1 MRKVSY
7 FFSPPKYSLLLFLRK
22 EPKDSI
28 FALKTNNITIMRK
41 YSLFLICLLA
51 SISLHAQNFNDYFA
65 DKTLRVDYLFTGN
78 AAKQEICLDGLSS
91 LPAWAGRKH
100 HLSEL
105 PLQGNG
111 QIVMRDAANGTVIY
125 KTSFS
130 SLFQEWLETDEAKA
144 VTKGFEN
151 SFLLPYPLRPA
162 EVEVTLLDPRRNVR
176 ASMKHTVNPD
186 DILIQQ
192 KGSAHITPHKYLL
205 QNGSTDKCI
214 DVAILAEGYTLEE
227 MTTFYEDASIACESL
242 FDHEPFK
249 SMKERFNIVAVASPS
264 EDSGVSVPRLNEW
277 KRTAFHSHFSTFYSD
292 RYLTTSRVKSIHDA
306 LAGIPYEHII
316 ILANTEEYG
325 GGGIY
330 NSYTLTTAHHPMF
343 RPVVV
348 HEFGHSFG
356 GLADEYFYD
365 NDVMTDTYP
374 LDVEPW
380 EQNIST
386 KVNFAAKWEDMLE
399 KGTPVPTPV
408 ADSRKYPVGVYE
420 GGGYSAKG
428 IYRPADNCRM
438 RTNEY
443 PTFCPVCQRAIRRVI
458 DFYTK

>member
-1 MRKVSY
+1 MK
-7 FFSPPKYSLLLFLRK
+7 KHILFLLCLIAVASTRAQV
-22 EPKDSI
+22 
-28 FALKTNNITIMRK
+28 FAD
-41 YSLFLICLLA
+41 
-51 SISLHAQNFNDYFA
+51 HFA
-65 DKTLRVDYLFTGN
+65 DKTLRVDYIFNGN
-78 AAKQEICLDGLSS
+78 ASGQAICLDGLSA
-91 LPAWAGRKH
+91 LPTWAGRKH
-100 HLSEL
+100 HLAEL

-111 QIVMRDAANGTVIY
+111 QIVMRNAASGKTIY
-125 KTSFS
+125 TTSFS
-130 SLFQEWLETDEAKA
+130 SLFQEWLETDEARN

-151 SFLLPYPLRPA
+151 TFLLPYPLQP
-162 EVEVTLLDPRRNVR
+162 VEIEITLLDPRRNVR
-176 ASMKHTVNPD
+176 ASMKHIVHPND
-186 DILIQQ
+186 VLIEQ
-192 KGSAHITPHKYLL
+192 KRNSHITPHKYLL
-205 QNGSTDKCI
+205 HNDSPEKCI
-214 DVAILAEGYTLEE
+214 DVAILAEGYTLQEIQ
-227 MTTFYEDASIACESL
+227 TFYEDADIACKSI

-249 SMKERFNIVAVASPS
+249 SMKKRFNVVAVASPS
-264 EDSGVSVPRLNEW
+264 TDSGVSVPRLNEW
-277 KRTAFHSHFSTFYSD
+277 KHTAFGSHFSTFYSD
-292 RYLTTSRVKSIHDA
+292 RYLTTSRVKAIHDA

-374 LDVEPW
+374 LDIEPW

-386 KVNFAAKWEDMLE
+386 QVDFAAKWKDMLSE
-399 KGTPVPTPV
+399 NTPVPTPAEV
-408 ADSRKYPVGVYE
+408 SENYPTGVYE

-428 IYRPADNCRM
+428 IFRPAENCRM

-443 PTFCPVCQRAIRRVI
+443 PAFCPVCQRALRRI
-458 DFYTK
+458 IEFYTE

>member
-1 MRKVSY
+1 MK
-7 FFSPPKYSLLLFLRK
+7 KYTPFLL
-22 EPKDSI
+22 
-28 FALKTNNITIMRK
+28 
-41 YSLFLICLLA
+41 CLLVA
-51 SISLHAQNFNDYFA
+51 ISSYAQVFNDYFS
-65 DKTLRVDYLFTGN
+65 DKTLRVDYIFNGN
-78 AAKQEICLDGLSS
+78 SSKQNICLDGLSV
-91 LPAWAGRKH
+91 LPSWAGRRH

-111 QIVMRDAANGTVIY
+111 QITVRDIADNKIIY

-130 SLFQEWLETDEAKA
+130 SLFQEWLETDEAKE

-151 SFLLPYPLRPA
+151 TFLLPFPLKPVK
-162 EVEVTLLDPRRNVR
+162 VEITLLDPRRNVY
-176 ASMKHTVNPD
+176 ASMKHNVNPN

-192 KGSAHITPHKYLL
+192 KGNTHITPHKYLQKTGEL
-205 QNGSTDKCI
+205 DKCI
-214 DVAILAEGYTLEE
+214 DIAILAEGYTPDE
-227 MTTFYEDASIACESL
+227 METFYQDATIACESL
-242 FDHEPFK
+242 FSHEPFK
-249 SMKERFNIVAVASPS
+249 SMKKRFNIVAVASPS
-264 EDSGVSVPRLNEW
+264 QDSGVSVPRLGDW
-277 KRTAFHSHFSTFYSD
+277 KHTAVGSHFSTFYSD
-292 RYLTTSRVKSIHDA
+292 RYLTTTHVKAIHDA

-330 NSYTLTTAHHPMF
+330 NSYTLTTAHHPKF

-365 NDVMTDTYP
+365 NDIMTDTYP

-386 KVNFAAKWEDMLE
+386 RINFAAKWEDMLA
-399 KGTPVPTPV
+399 KGTPVPTPT
-408 ADSRKYPVGVYE
+408 DMNKKYPVGVYE

-428 IYRPADNCRM
+428 IYRPSDDCRM

-458 DFYTK
+458 EFYTE

>member
-1 MRKVSY
+1 MK
-7 FFSPPKYSLLLFLRK
+7 KHILFLLCLIAVASTRAQV
-22 EPKDSI
+22 
-28 FALKTNNITIMRK
+28 FAD
-41 YSLFLICLLA
+41 
-51 SISLHAQNFNDYFA
+51 HFA
-65 DKTLRVDYLFTGN
+65 DKTLRVDYIFNGN
-78 AAKQEICLDGLSS
+78 ASGQAICLDGLSA
-91 LPAWAGRKH
+91 LPTWAGRKH
-100 HLSEL
+100 HLAEL

-111 QIVMRDAANGTVIY
+111 QIVMRNAASGKTIY
-125 KTSFS
+125 TTSFS
-130 SLFQEWLETDEAKA
+130 SLFQEWLETDEARN

-151 SFLLPYPLRPA
+151 TFLLPYPLQP
-162 EVEVTLLDPRRNVR
+162 VEIEITLLDPRRNVR
-176 ASMKHTVNPD
+176 ASMKHIVHPND
-186 DILIQQ
+186 VLIEQ
-192 KGSAHITPHKYLL
+192 KGNSHITPHKYLL
-205 QNGSTDKCI
+205 HNDSPEKCI
-214 DVAILAEGYTLEE
+214 DVAILAEGYTLQE
-227 MTTFYEDASIACESL
+227 MQTFYEDADIACKSI

-249 SMKERFNIVAVASPS
+249 SMKKRFNVVAVASPS
-264 EDSGVSVPRLNEW
+264 TDSGVNVPRLNEW
-277 KRTAFHSHFSTFYSD
+277 KHTAFGSHFSTFYSD
-292 RYLTTSRVKSIHDA
+292 RYLTTSRVKAIHDA

-374 LDVEPW
+374 LDIEPW

-386 KVNFAAKWEDMLE
+386 QVDFAAKWKDMLSE
-399 KGTPVPTPV
+399 NTPVPTPAEV
-408 ADSRKYPVGVYE
+408 SENYPTGVYE

-428 IYRPADNCRM
+428 IFRPAENCRM

-443 PTFCPVCQRAIRRVI
+443 PAFCPVCQRALRRI
-458 DFYTK
+458 IEFYTE

>member
-1 MRKVSY
+1 MPIY
-7 FFSPPKYSLLLFLRK
+7 
-22 EPKDSI
+22 
-28 FALKTNNITIMRK
+28 
-41 YSLFLICLLA
+41 
-51 SISLHAQNFNDYFA
+51 AQVFTDLFA
-65 DKTLRVDYLFTGN
+65 DKTLRIDYIFNGN
-78 AAKQEICLDGLSS
+78 ASEQSICLDGLSS

-100 HLSEL
+100 HLAEL

-111 QIVMRDAANGTVIY
+111 QIVMRNAASGKTIY
-125 KTSFS
+125 TTSFS
-130 SLFQEWLETDEAKA
+130 SLFQEWLETDEARN

-151 SFLLPYPLRPA
+151 TFLLPYPLQP
-162 EVEVTLLDPRRNVR
+162 VEIEITLLDPRRNVR
-176 ASMKHTVNPD
+176 ASMKHIVHPND
-186 DILIQQ
+186 VLIEQ
-192 KGSAHITPHKYLL
+192 KGNSHITPHKYLL
-205 QNGSTDKCI
+205 HNDSPEKCI
-214 DVAILAEGYTLEE
+214 DVAILAEGYTLQEIQ
-227 MTTFYEDASIACESL
+227 TFYEDADIACKSI

-249 SMKERFNIVAVASPS
+249 SMKKRFNVVAVASPS
-264 EDSGVSVPRLNEW
+264 TDSGVSVPRLNEW
-277 KRTAFHSHFSTFYSD
+277 KHTAFGSHFSTFYSD
-292 RYLTTSRVKSIHDA
+292 RYLTTSRVKAIHDA

-374 LDVEPW
+374 LDIEPW

-386 KVNFAAKWEDMLE
+386 QVDFAAKWKDMLSE
-399 KGTPVPTPV
+399 NTPVPTPAEV
-408 ADSRKYPVGVYE
+408 SENYPTGVYE

-428 IYRPADNCRM
+428 IFRPAENCRM

-443 PTFCPVCQRAIRRVI
+443 PAFCPVCQRALRRI
-458 DFYTK
+458 IEFYTE

>member
-1 MRKVSY
+1 MK
-7 FFSPPKYSLLLFLRK
+7 KHILFLLCLIAVSSTRAQV
-22 EPKDSI
+22 
-28 FALKTNNITIMRK
+28 FAD
-41 YSLFLICLLA
+41 
-51 SISLHAQNFNDYFA
+51 HFA
-65 DKTLRVDYLFTGN
+65 DKTLRVDYIFNGN
-78 AAKQEICLDGLSS
+78 ASGQAICLDGLSA
-91 LPAWAGRKH
+91 LPTWAGRKH
-100 HLSEL
+100 HLAEL

-111 QIVMRDAANGTVIY
+111 QIVMRNAASGKTIY
-125 KTSFS
+125 TTSFS
-130 SLFQEWLETDEAKA
+130 SLFQEWLETDEARN

-151 SFLLPYPLRPA
+151 TFLLPYPLQP
-162 EVEVTLLDPRRNVR
+162 VEIEITLLDPRRNVR
-176 ASMKHTVNPD
+176 ASMKHIVHPND
-186 DILIQQ
+186 VLIEQ
-192 KGSAHITPHKYLL
+192 KGNSHITPHKYLL
-205 QNGSTDKCI
+205 HNDSPEKCI
-214 DVAILAEGYTLEE
+214 DVAILAERYTLQE
-227 MTTFYEDASIACESL
+227 MQTFYEDADIACKSI

-249 SMKERFNIVAVASPS
+249 SMKKRFNVVAVASPS
-264 EDSGVSVPRLNEW
+264 TDSGVSVPRLNEW
-277 KRTAFHSHFSTFYSD
+277 KHTAFGSHFSTFYSD
-292 RYLTTSRVKSIHDA
+292 RYLTTSRVKAIHDA

-374 LDVEPW
+374 LDIEPW

-386 KVNFAAKWEDMLE
+386 QVDFAAKWKDMLSE
-399 KGTPVPTPV
+399 NTPVPTPAEV
-408 ADSRKYPVGVYE
+408 SENYPTGVYE

-428 IYRPADNCRM
+428 IFRPAENCRM

-443 PTFCPVCQRAIRRVI
+443 PAFCPVCQRALRRI
-458 DFYTK
+458 IEFYTE

>member
-1 MRKVSY
+1 MK
-7 FFSPPKYSLLLFLRK
+7 KHILFLLCLIAVSSTRAQV
-22 EPKDSI
+22 
-28 FALKTNNITIMRK
+28 FAD
-41 YSLFLICLLA
+41 
-51 SISLHAQNFNDYFA
+51 HFA
-65 DKTLRVDYLFTGN
+65 DKTLRVDYIFNGN
-78 AAKQEICLDGLSS
+78 ASGQAICLDGLSA
-91 LPAWAGRKH
+91 LPTWAGRKH
-100 HLSEL
+100 HLAEL

-111 QIVMRDAANGTVIY
+111 QIVMRNAASGKTIY
-125 KTSFS
+125 TTSFS
-130 SLFQEWLETDEAKA
+130 SLFQEWLETDEAQN

-151 SFLLPYPLRPA
+151 TFLLPYPLQP
-162 EVEVTLLDPRRNVR
+162 VEIEITLLDPRRNVR
-176 ASMKHTVNPD
+176 ASMKHIVHPND
-186 DILIQQ
+186 VLIEQ
-192 KGSAHITPHKYLL
+192 KGNSHITPHKYLL
-205 QNGSTDKCI
+205 HNDSPEKCI
-214 DVAILAEGYTLEE
+214 NVAILAEGYTLQE
-227 MTTFYEDASIACESL
+227 MQTFYEDADIACKSI

-249 SMKERFNIVAVASPS
+249 SMKKRFNVVAVASPS
-264 EDSGVSVPRLNEW
+264 TDSGVSVPRLNEW
-277 KRTAFHSHFSTFYSD
+277 KHTAFSSHFSTFYSD
-292 RYLTTSRVKSIHDA
+292 RYLTTSRVKAIHDA

-374 LDVEPW
+374 LDIEPW

-386 KVNFAAKWEDMLE
+386 QVDFAAKWKDMLSE
-399 KGTPVPTPV
+399 NTPVPTPAEV
-408 ADSRKYPVGVYE
+408 SENYPTGVYE

-428 IYRPADNCRM
+428 IFRPAENCRM

-443 PTFCPVCQRAIRRVI
+443 PAFCPVCQRALRRI
-458 DFYTK
+458 IEFYTE

>member
-1 MRKVSY
+1 MK
-7 FFSPPKYSLLLFLRK
+7 KHILFLLCLIAVASTRAQV
-22 EPKDSI
+22 
-28 FALKTNNITIMRK
+28 FAD
-41 YSLFLICLLA
+41 
-51 SISLHAQNFNDYFA
+51 HFA
-65 DKTLRVDYLFTGN
+65 DKTLRVDYIFNGN
-78 AAKQEICLDGLSS
+78 ASGQAICLDGLSA
-91 LPAWAGRKH
+91 LPTWAGRKH
-100 HLSEL
+100 HLAEL

-111 QIVMRDAANGTVIY
+111 QIVMRNAASGKTIY
-125 KTSFS
+125 TTSFS
-130 SLFQEWLETDEAKA
+130 SLFQEWLETDEARN

-151 SFLLPYPLRPA
+151 TFLLPYPLQP
-162 EVEVTLLDPRRNVR
+162 VEIEITLLDPRRNVR
-176 ASMKHTVNPD
+176 ASMKHIVHPND
-186 DILIQQ
+186 VLIEQ
-192 KGSAHITPHKYLL
+192 KGNSHITPHKYLL
-205 QNGSTDKCI
+205 HNDSPEKCI
-214 DVAILAEGYTLEE
+214 DVAILAEGYTLQE
-227 MTTFYEDASIACESL
+227 MQTFYEDADIACKSI

-249 SMKERFNIVAVASPS
+249 SMKKRFNVVAVASPS
-264 EDSGVSVPRLNEW
+264 TDSGVSVPRLNEW
-277 KRTAFHSHFSTFYSD
+277 KHTAFGSHFSTFYSD
-292 RYLTTSRVKSIHDA
+292 RYLTTPRVKAIHDA

-374 LDVEPW
+374 LDIEPW

-386 KVNFAAKWEDMLE
+386 QVDFAAKWKDMLSE
-399 KGTPVPTPV
+399 NTPVPTPAEV
-408 ADSRKYPVGVYE
+408 SENYPTGVYE

-428 IYRPADNCRM
+428 IFRPAENCRM

-443 PTFCPVCQRAIRRVI
+443 PAFCPVCQRALRRI
-458 DFYTK
+458 IEFYTE

>member
-1 MRKVSY
+1 MK
-7 FFSPPKYSLLLFLRK
+7 KHILFLLCLIAVASTRAQV
-22 EPKDSI
+22 
-28 FALKTNNITIMRK
+28 FAD
-41 YSLFLICLLA
+41 
-51 SISLHAQNFNDYFA
+51 HFA
-65 DKTLRVDYLFTGN
+65 DKTLRVDYIFNGN
-78 AAKQEICLDGLSS
+78 ASGQAICLDGLSA
-91 LPAWAGRKH
+91 LPTWAGRKH
-100 HLSEL
+100 HLAEL

-111 QIVMRDAANGTVIY
+111 QIVMRNAASGKTIY
-125 KTSFS
+125 TTSFS
-130 SLFQEWLETDEAKA
+130 SLFQEWLETDEARN

-151 SFLLPYPLRPA
+151 TFLLPYPLQP
-162 EVEVTLLDPRRNVR
+162 VEIEITLLDPRRNVR
-176 ASMKHTVNPD
+176 ASMKHIVHPND
-186 DILIQQ
+186 VLIEQ
-192 KGSAHITPHKYLL
+192 KGNSHITPHKYLL
-205 QNGSTDKCI
+205 HNDSPEKCI
-214 DVAILAEGYTLEE
+214 NVAILAEGYTLQEIQ
-227 MTTFYEDASIACESL
+227 TFYEDADIACKSI

-249 SMKERFNIVAVASPS
+249 SMKKRFNVVAVASPS
-264 EDSGVSVPRLNEW
+264 TDSGVSVPRLNEW
-277 KRTAFHSHFSTFYSD
+277 KHTAFGSHFSTFYSD
-292 RYLTTSRVKSIHDA
+292 RYLTTSRVKAIHDA

-374 LDVEPW
+374 LDIEPW

-386 KVNFAAKWEDMLE
+386 QVDFAAKWKDMLSE
-399 KGTPVPTPV
+399 NTPVPTPAEV
-408 ADSRKYPVGVYE
+408 SENYPTGVYE

-428 IYRPADNCRM
+428 IFRPAENCRM

-443 PTFCPVCQRAIRRVI
+443 PAFCPVCQRALRRI
-458 DFYTK
+458 IEFYTE

>member
-1 MRKVSY
+1 MK
-7 FFSPPKYSLLLFLRK
+7 KHILFLLCLIAVASTRAQV
-22 EPKDSI
+22 
-28 FALKTNNITIMRK
+28 FADHL
-41 YSLFLICLLA
+41 
-51 SISLHAQNFNDYFA
+51 A
-65 DKTLRVDYLFTGN
+65 DKTLRVDYIFNGN
-78 AAKQEICLDGLSS
+78 ASGQAICLDGLSA
-91 LPAWAGRKH
+91 LPTWAGRKH
-100 HLSEL
+100 HLAEL

-111 QIVMRDAANGTVIY
+111 QIVMRNAASGKTIY
-125 KTSFS
+125 TTSFS
-130 SLFQEWLETDEAKA
+130 SLFQEWLETDEARN

-151 SFLLPYPLRPA
+151 TFLLPYPLQP
-162 EVEVTLLDPRRNVR
+162 VEIEITLLDPRRNVR
-176 ASMKHTVNPD
+176 ASMKHIVHPND
-186 DILIQQ
+186 VLIEQ
-192 KGSAHITPHKYLL
+192 KGNSHITPHKYLL
-205 QNGSTDKCI
+205 HNDSPEKCI
-214 DVAILAEGYTLEE
+214 DVAILAEGYTLQEIQ
-227 MTTFYEDASIACESL
+227 TFYEDADIACKSI

-249 SMKERFNIVAVASPS
+249 SMKKRFNVVAVASPS
-264 EDSGVSVPRLNEW
+264 TDSGVSVPRLNEW
-277 KRTAFHSHFSTFYSD
+277 KHTAFGSHFSTFYSD
-292 RYLTTSRVKSIHDA
+292 RYLTTSRVKAIHDA

-374 LDVEPW
+374 LDIEPW

-386 KVNFAAKWEDMLE
+386 QVDFAAKWKDMLSE
-399 KGTPVPTPV
+399 NTPVPTPAEV
-408 ADSRKYPVGVYE
+408 SENYPTGVYE

-428 IYRPADNCRM
+428 IFRPAENCRM

-443 PTFCPVCQRAIRRVI
+443 PAFCPVCQRALRRI
-458 DFYTK
+458 IEFYTE

>member
-1 MRKVSY
+1 MK
-7 FFSPPKYSLLLFLRK
+7 
-22 EPKDSI
+22 
-28 FALKTNNITIMRK
+28 K
-41 YSLFLICLLA
+41 YSLFLLCLVAVLA
-51 SISLHAQNFNDYFA
+51 LHAQNFTDYFA
-65 DKTLRVDYLFTGN
+65 DKTLRVDYIFTGN
-78 AAKQEICLDGLSS
+78 AAKQEICLDELSA
-91 LPAWAGRKH
+91 LPSWAGRKH

-111 QIVMRDAANGTVIY
+111 QITMRDVASGNIIY

-130 SLFQEWLETDEAKA
+130 ALFQEWLETDEAKA

-151 SFLLPYPLRPA
+151 TYLLPYPLQPA
-162 EVEVTLLDPRRNVR
+162 EIEITLLNPRGNVR
-176 ASMKHTVNPD
+176 ASMKHIVKPD
-186 DILIQQ
+186 DILIHQ
-192 KGSAHITPHKYLL
+192 KGTEHITPHKYLL
-205 QNGSTDKCI
+205 QSGDVEKCI
-214 DVAILAEGYTLEE
+214 DVAILAEGYTPKE
-227 MTTFYEDASIACESL
+227 MKTFYKDAAIACESL
-242 FDHEPFK
+242 LAHEPFR
-249 SMKERFNIVAVASPS
+249 SMKNRFNIVAVASPS
-264 EDSGVSVPRLNEW
+264 EDSGVSVPRLGEW
-277 KRTAFHSHFSTFYSD
+277 KRTAFGSHFSTFYSD

-316 ILANTEEYG
+316 ILANTDEYG

-330 NSYTLTTAHHPMF
+330 NSYTLTTAHHPKF

-386 KVNFAAKWEDMLE
+386 RVNFASKWEDMLVE
-399 KGTPVPTPV
+399 GTPIPTPT
-408 ADSRKYPVGVYE
+408 AESEKYPVGVYE

-428 IYRPADNCRM
+428 IYRPADDCRM
-438 RTNEY
+438 RTNECGA
-443 PTFCPVCQRAIRRVI
+443 FCPVCQRAIQRI
-458 DFYTK
+458 IEFYTEE

>member
-1 MRKVSY
+1 MK
-7 FFSPPKYSLLLFLRK
+7 KHILFLLCLIAVSSTRAQV
-22 EPKDSI
+22 
-28 FALKTNNITIMRK
+28 FAD
-41 YSLFLICLLA
+41 
-51 SISLHAQNFNDYFA
+51 HFA
-65 DKTLRVDYLFTGN
+65 DKTLRVDYIFNGN
-78 AAKQEICLDGLSS
+78 ASGQAICLDGLSA
-91 LPAWAGRKH
+91 LPTWAGRKH
-100 HLSEL
+100 HLAEL

-111 QIVMRDAANGTVIY
+111 QIVMRNAASGKTIY
-125 KTSFS
+125 TTSFS
-130 SLFQEWLETDEAKA
+130 SLFQEWLETDEARN

-151 SFLLPYPLRPA
+151 TFLLPYPLQP
-162 EVEVTLLDPRRNVR
+162 VEIEITLLDPRRNVR
-176 ASMKHTVNPD
+176 ASMKHIVHPND
-186 DILIQQ
+186 VLIEQ
-192 KGSAHITPHKYLL
+192 KGNSHITPHKYLL
-205 QNGSTDKCI
+205 HNDSPEKCI
-214 DVAILAEGYTLEE
+214 DVAILAEGYTLQE
-227 MTTFYEDASIACESL
+227 MQAFYEDADIACKSI

-249 SMKERFNIVAVASPS
+249 SMKKRFNVVAVASPS
-264 EDSGVSVPRLNEW
+264 TDSGVSVPRLNEW
-277 KRTAFHSHFSTFYSD
+277 KHTAFSSHFSTFYSD
-292 RYLTTSRVKSIHDA
+292 RYLTTSRVKAIHDA

-374 LDVEPW
+374 LDIEPW

-386 KVNFAAKWEDMLE
+386 QVDFAAKWKDMLSE
-399 KGTPVPTPV
+399 NTPVPTPAEV
-408 ADSRKYPVGVYE
+408 SENYPTGVYE

-428 IYRPADNCRM
+428 IFRPAENCRM

-443 PTFCPVCQRAIRRVI
+443 PAFCPVCQRTLRKII
-458 DFYTK
+458 EFYTE

>member
-1 MRKVSY
+1 MK
-7 FFSPPKYSLLLFLRK
+7 
-22 EPKDSI
+22 
-28 FALKTNNITIMRK
+28 K
-41 YSLFLICLLA
+41 YSLFLLCVIA
-51 SISLHAQNFNDYFA
+51 SLSLHAQNFTDYFA
-65 DKTLRVDYLFTGN
+65 DKTLRVDYIFTGN
-78 AAKQEICLDGLSS
+78 AAKQEICLDELSS
-91 LPAWAGRKH
+91 LPSWAGRKQ

-111 QIVMRDAANGTVIY
+111 QITMRDVDSGAIIY

-130 SLFQEWLETDEAKA
+130 ALFQEWLETDEAKT

-151 SFLLPYPLRPA
+151 TFLLPYPLHPA
-162 EVEVTLLDPRRNVR
+162 EIEISLLDPRRNVR
-176 ASMKHTVNPD
+176 ASMKHVVRPD
-186 DILIQQ
+186 DILIHR
-192 KGSAHITPHKYLL
+192 KGTDHVTPHKYLL
-205 QNGSTDKCI
+205 QSGDTDKCI
-214 DVAILAEGYTLEE
+214 DIAILAEGYTAQE
-227 MTTFYEDASIACESL
+227 METFYKDAVIACESL
-242 FDHEPFK
+242 LSHEPFH
-249 SMKERFNIVAVASPS
+249 SMKNRFNIVAVASPS
-264 EDSGVSVPRLNEW
+264 EDSGVSVPRLDEW
-277 KRTAFHSHFSTFYSD
+277 KRTAFSSHFSTFYSD

-330 NSYTLTTAHHPMF
+330 NSYTLTAAHHPMF

-386 KVNFAAKWEDMLE
+386 RINFASKWEDMLV
-399 KGTPVPTPV
+399 KGTPIPTPV
-408 ADSRKYPVGVYE
+408 SESEKYPVGVYE
-420 GGGYSAKG
+420 GAGYSAKG

-438 RTNEY
+438 RTLSL
-443 PTFCPVCQRAIRRVI
+443 IHI
-458 DFYTK
+458 

>member
-1 MRKVSY
+1 MK
-7 FFSPPKYSLLLFLRK
+7 KHILFLLCLIAVASTRAQV
-22 EPKDSI
+22 
-28 FALKTNNITIMRK
+28 FAD
-41 YSLFLICLLA
+41 
-51 SISLHAQNFNDYFA
+51 HFA
-65 DKTLRVDYLFTGN
+65 DKTLRVDYIFNGN
-78 AAKQEICLDGLSS
+78 ASGQAICLDGVSA
-91 LPAWAGRKH
+91 LPTWAGRKH
-100 HLSEL
+100 HLAEL

-111 QIVMRDAANGTVIY
+111 QIVMRNAASGKTIY
-125 KTSFS
+125 TTSFS
-130 SLFQEWLETDEAKA
+130 SLFQEWLETDEARN

-151 SFLLPYPLRPA
+151 TFLLPYPLQP
-162 EVEVTLLDPRRNVR
+162 VEIEITLLDPRRNVR
-176 ASMKHTVNPD
+176 ASMKHIVHPND
-186 DILIQQ
+186 VLIEQ
-192 KGSAHITPHKYLL
+192 KGNSHITPHKYLL
-205 QNGSTDKCI
+205 HNDSPEKCI
-214 DVAILAEGYTLEE
+214 DVAILAEGYTLQEIQ
-227 MTTFYEDASIACESL
+227 TFYEDADIACKSI

-249 SMKERFNIVAVASPS
+249 SMKKRFNVVAVASPS
-264 EDSGVSVPRLNEW
+264 TDSGVSVPRLNEW
-277 KRTAFHSHFSTFYSD
+277 KHTAFGSHFSTFYSD
-292 RYLTTSRVKSIHDA
+292 RYLTTSRVKAIHDA

-374 LDVEPW
+374 LDIEPW

-386 KVNFAAKWEDMLE
+386 QVDFAAKWKDMLSE
-399 KGTPVPTPV
+399 NTPVPTPAEV
-408 ADSRKYPVGVYE
+408 SENYPTGVYE

-428 IYRPADNCRM
+428 IFRPAENCRM

-443 PTFCPVCQRAIRRVI
+443 PAFCPVCQRALRRI
-458 DFYTK
+458 IEFYTE

>member
-1 MRKVSY
+1 MK
-7 FFSPPKYSLLLFLRK
+7 KHILFLLCLIAVASTRAQV
-22 EPKDSI
+22 
-28 FALKTNNITIMRK
+28 FAD
-41 YSLFLICLLA
+41 
-51 SISLHAQNFNDYFA
+51 HFA
-65 DKTLRVDYLFTGN
+65 DKTLRVDYIFNGN
-78 AAKQEICLDGLSS
+78 ASGQAICLDGLSA
-91 LPAWAGRKH
+91 LPTWAGRKH
-100 HLSEL
+100 HLAEL

-111 QIVMRDAANGTVIY
+111 QIVMRNAASGKTIY
-125 KTSFS
+125 TTSFS
-130 SLFQEWLETDEAKA
+130 SLFQEWLETDEARN

-151 SFLLPYPLRPA
+151 TFLLPYPLQP
-162 EVEVTLLDPRRNVR
+162 VEIEITLLDPRRNVR
-176 ASMKHTVNPD
+176 ASMKHIVHPND
-186 DILIQQ
+186 VLIEQ
-192 KGSAHITPHKYLL
+192 KGNSHIIPHKYLL
-205 QNGSTDKCI
+205 HNDSPEKCI
-214 DVAILAEGYTLEE
+214 DVAILAEGYTLQEIQ
-227 MTTFYEDASIACESL
+227 TFYEDADIACKSI

-249 SMKERFNIVAVASPS
+249 SMKKRFNVVAVASPS
-264 EDSGVSVPRLNEW
+264 TDSGVSVPRLNEW
-277 KRTAFHSHFSTFYSD
+277 KHTAFGSHFSTFYSD
-292 RYLTTSRVKSIHDA
+292 RYLTTSRVKAIHDA

-374 LDVEPW
+374 LDIEPW

-386 KVNFAAKWEDMLE
+386 QVDFAAKWKDMLSE
-399 KGTPVPTPV
+399 NTPVPTPAEV
-408 ADSRKYPVGVYE
+408 SENYPTGVYE

-428 IYRPADNCRM
+428 IFRPAENCRM

-443 PTFCPVCQRAIRRVI
+443 PAFCPVCQRALRRI
-458 DFYTK
+458 IEFYTE

>member
-1 MRKVSY
+1 MK
-7 FFSPPKYSLLLFLRK
+7 KHILFLLCLIAVASTRAQV
-22 EPKDSI
+22 
-28 FALKTNNITIMRK
+28 FAD
-41 YSLFLICLLA
+41 
-51 SISLHAQNFNDYFA
+51 HFA
-65 DKTLRVDYLFTGN
+65 DKTLRVDYIFNGN
-78 AAKQEICLDGLSS
+78 ASGQAICLDGLSA
-91 LPAWAGRKH
+91 LPTWAGRKH
-100 HLSEL
+100 HLAEL

-111 QIVMRDAANGTVIY
+111 QIVMRNAASGKTIY
-125 KTSFS
+125 TTSFS
-130 SLFQEWLETDEAKA
+130 SLFQEWLETDEARN

-151 SFLLPYPLRPA
+151 TFLLPYPLQP
-162 EVEVTLLDPRRNVR
+162 VEIEITLLDPRCNVR
-176 ASMKHTVNPD
+176 ASMKHIVHPND
-186 DILIQQ
+186 VLIEQ
-192 KGSAHITPHKYLL
+192 KGNSHITPHKYLL
-205 QNGSTDKCI
+205 HNDSPEKCI
-214 DVAILAEGYTLEE
+214 DVAILAEGYTLQEIQ
-227 MTTFYEDASIACESL
+227 TFYEDADIACKSI

-249 SMKERFNIVAVASPS
+249 SMKKRFNVVAVASPS
-264 EDSGVSVPRLNEW
+264 TDSGVSVPRLNEW
-277 KRTAFHSHFSTFYSD
+277 KHTAFGSHFSTFYSD
-292 RYLTTSRVKSIHDA
+292 RYLTTSRVKAIHDA

-374 LDVEPW
+374 LDIEPW

-386 KVNFAAKWEDMLE
+386 QVDFAAKWKNMLSE
-399 KGTPVPTPV
+399 NTPVPTPAEV
-408 ADSRKYPVGVYE
+408 SENYPTGVYE

-428 IYRPADNCRM
+428 IFRPAENCRM

-443 PTFCPVCQRAIRRVI
+443 PAFCPVCQRALRRI
-458 DFYTK
+458 IEFYTE

>member
-1 MRKVSY
+1 MK
-7 FFSPPKYSLLLFLRK
+7 KHILFLLCLIAVASARAQV
-22 EPKDSI
+22 
-28 FALKTNNITIMRK
+28 FAD
-41 YSLFLICLLA
+41 
-51 SISLHAQNFNDYFA
+51 HFA
-65 DKTLRVDYLFTGN
+65 DKTLRVDYIFNGN
-78 AAKQEICLDGLSS
+78 ASGQAICLDGLSA
-91 LPAWAGRKH
+91 LPTWAGRKH
-100 HLSEL
+100 HLAEL

-111 QIVMRDAANGTVIY
+111 QIVMRNAASGKTIY
-125 KTSFS
+125 TTSFS
-130 SLFQEWLETDEAKA
+130 SLFQEWLETDEARN

-151 SFLLPYPLRPA
+151 TFLLPYPLQP
-162 EVEVTLLDPRRNVR
+162 VEIEITLLDPRRNVR
-176 ASMKHTVNPD
+176 ASMKHIVHPND
-186 DILIQQ
+186 VLIEQ
-192 KGSAHITPHKYLL
+192 KGNSHITPHKYLL
-205 QNGSTDKCI
+205 HNDSPEKCI
-214 DVAILAEGYTLEE
+214 DVAILAEGYTLQEIQ
-227 MTTFYEDASIACESL
+227 TFYEDADIACKSI

-249 SMKERFNIVAVASPS
+249 SMKKRFNVVAVASPS
-264 EDSGVSVPRLNEW
+264 TDSGVSVPRLNEW
-277 KRTAFHSHFSTFYSD
+277 KHTAFGSHFSTFYSD
-292 RYLTTSRVKSIHDA
+292 RYLTTSRVKAIHDA

-374 LDVEPW
+374 LDIEPW

-386 KVNFAAKWEDMLE
+386 QVDFAAKWKDMLSE
-399 KGTPVPTPV
+399 NTPVPTPAEV
-408 ADSRKYPVGVYE
+408 SENYPTGVYE

-428 IYRPADNCRM
+428 IFRPAENCRM

-443 PTFCPVCQRAIRRVI
+443 PAFCPVCQRALRRI
-458 DFYTK
+458 IEFYTE

>member
-1 MRKVSY
+1 MK
-7 FFSPPKYSLLLFLRK
+7 KHILFLLCLIAVASTRAQV
-22 EPKDSI
+22 
-28 FALKTNNITIMRK
+28 FAD
-41 YSLFLICLLA
+41 
-51 SISLHAQNFNDYFA
+51 HFA
-65 DKTLRVDYLFTGN
+65 DKTLRVDYIFNGN
-78 AAKQEICLDGLSS
+78 ASGQAICLDGLSA
-91 LPAWAGRKH
+91 LPTWAGRKH
-100 HLSEL
+100 HLAEL

-111 QIVMRDAANGTVIY
+111 QIVMRNAASGKTIY
-125 KTSFS
+125 TTSFS
-130 SLFQEWLETDEAKA
+130 SLFQEWLETDEARN

-151 SFLLPYPLRPA
+151 TFLLPYPLQP
-162 EVEVTLLDPRRNVR
+162 VEIEITLLDPRRNVR
-176 ASMKHTVNPD
+176 ASMKHIVHPND
-186 DILIQQ
+186 VLIEQ
-192 KGSAHITPHKYLL
+192 KGNSHITPHKYLL
-205 QNGSTDKCI
+205 HNDSPEKCI
-214 DVAILAEGYTLEE
+214 NVAILAEGYTLQE
-227 MTTFYEDASIACESL
+227 MQTFYEDADIACKSI

-249 SMKERFNIVAVASPS
+249 SMKKRFNVVAVASPS
-264 EDSGVSVPRLNEW
+264 TDSGVSVPRLNEW
-277 KRTAFHSHFSTFYSD
+277 KHTAFGSHFSTFYSD
-292 RYLTTSRVKSIHDA
+292 RYLTTSRVKAIHDA

-374 LDVEPW
+374 LDTEPW

-386 KVNFAAKWEDMLE
+386 QVDFAAKWKDMLSE
-399 KGTPVPTPV
+399 NTPVPTPAEV
-408 ADSRKYPVGVYE
+408 SENYPTGVYE

-428 IYRPADNCRM
+428 IFRPAENCRM

-443 PTFCPVCQRAIRRVI
+443 PAFCPVCQRALRRI
-458 DFYTK
+458 IEFYTE

>member
-1 MRKVSY
+1 MK
-7 FFSPPKYSLLLFLRK
+7 KHILFLLCLIAVASTRAQV
-22 EPKDSI
+22 
-28 FALKTNNITIMRK
+28 FAD
-41 YSLFLICLLA
+41 
-51 SISLHAQNFNDYFA
+51 HFA
-65 DKTLRVDYLFTGN
+65 DKTLRVDYIFNGN
-78 AAKQEICLDGLSS
+78 ASGQAICLDGLSA
-91 LPAWAGRKH
+91 LPTWAGRKH
-100 HLSEL
+100 HLAEL

-111 QIVMRDAANGTVIY
+111 QIVMRNAASGKTIY
-125 KTSFS
+125 TTSFS
-130 SLFQEWLETDEAKA
+130 SLFQEWLETDEARN

-151 SFLLPYPLRPA
+151 TFLLPYPLQP
-162 EVEVTLLDPRRNVR
+162 VEIEITLLDPRRNVR
-176 ASMKHTVNPD
+176 ASMKHIVHPND
-186 DILIQQ
+186 VLIEQ
-192 KGSAHITPHKYLL
+192 KGNSHITPHKYLL
-205 QNGSTDKCI
+205 HNDSPEKCI
-214 DVAILAEGYTLEE
+214 DVAILAEGYTLQEIQ
-227 MTTFYEDASIACESL
+227 TFYEDADIACKSI

-249 SMKERFNIVAVASPS
+249 SMKKRFNVVAVASPS
-264 EDSGVSVPRLNEW
+264 TDSGVSVPRLNEW
-277 KRTAFHSHFSTFYSD
+277 KHTAFGSHFSTFYSD
-292 RYLTTSRVKSIHDA
+292 RYLTTSRVKAIHDA

-374 LDVEPW
+374 LDIEPW

-386 KVNFAAKWEDMLE
+386 QVDFAAKWKDMLSE
-399 KGTPVPTPV
+399 NTPVPTPAEV
-408 ADSRKYPVGVYE
+408 SENYPGVYE

-428 IYRPADNCRM
+428 IFRPAENCRM

-443 PTFCPVCQRAIRRVI
+443 PAFCPVCQRALRRI
-458 DFYTK
+458 IEFYTE